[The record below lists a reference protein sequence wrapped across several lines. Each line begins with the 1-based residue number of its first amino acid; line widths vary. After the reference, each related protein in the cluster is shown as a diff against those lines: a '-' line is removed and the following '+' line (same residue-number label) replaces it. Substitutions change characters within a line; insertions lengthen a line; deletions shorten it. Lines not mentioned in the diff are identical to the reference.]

1 MKGFRNRVFF
11 PLCQGENRRSQI
23 LFIFDGILIN
33 AAVTLTTGFFLSGYL
48 VTLKA
53 DDFLVGILNSAP
65 TWSLIIS
72 LFSFLIFERMAARK
86 PLLITMNM
94 VSRFLKC
101 SIVYLPFLVK
111 DNTTLIYL
119 TTVMV
124 IISNLIWSVYSV
136 GIMVWMISLLPN
148 NQTKSRYIYLRM
160 FWLRVSFTVFSLVMG
175 LLLDLFNKSLTGF
188 VIVFT
193 VSLILSLADS
203 IVLMNVHEPKNKI
216 RKVTKKIEVAS
227 FLEPLTTKE
236 YRQFLIFIFA
246 FYFSLSLSSSFTSL
260 YQIKYL
266 KLNYSLISVI
276 YTVSYITMIIGTRLW
291 DRIETNKGQYFV
303 LSASALLL
311 ASEFFLYGFMTQKTL
326 LLFLI
331 TPFLAGIGASGFNVA
346 TVNYR
351 YSLMP
356 EDGQRT
362 IYEGWFGAAMGL
374 GSLLGPTVGSMIRN
388 LIPSFTNSVFQ
399 YSGYQIMYL
408 ASFVLASLA
417 VYLKFFRS
425 RGLGVNESA
434 SVNDSLDV

>member
-1 MKGFRNRVFF
+1 MKGFRNRMLF
-11 PLCQGENRRSQI
+11 PLCQGEHRKSQI

-33 AAVTLTTGFFLSGYL
+33 AAVTLTTGFFMSGYL

-53 DDFLVGILNSAP
+53 NDFLVGILNSAP

-72 LFSFLIFERMAARK
+72 LFSFMIFEKMETRK
-86 PLLITMNM
+86 TLLITMNM

-101 SIVYLPFLVK
+101 SIVYLPFLIK
-111 DNTTLIYL
+111 DNTALIYL
-119 TTVMV
+119 TTIMV
-124 IISNLIWSVYSV
+124 ILSNLIWSIYSV

-148 NQTKSRYIYLRM
+148 DHTKSRYIYLRM
-160 FWLRVSFTVFSLVMG
+160 FWLRISFTVFSLAMG

-193 VSLILSLADS
+193 ISLILSLADA
-203 IVLMNVHEPKNKI
+203 IVLMNVHEPKNKV
-216 RKVTKKIEVAS
+216 RKATKKIEVGS
-227 FLEPLTTKE
+227 FLEPLKTKE
-236 YRQFLIFIFA
+236 YRQFLLFIFA
-246 FYFSLSLSSSFTSL
+246 YYFSLSLSSSFTSL
-260 YQIKYL
+260 YQIRYL

-276 YTVSYITMIIGTRLW
+276 YTVSYINMIIGTRLW
-291 DRIETNKGQYFV
+291 DRIETKKGQYFV
-303 LSASALLL
+303 LSAGAILM

-326 LLFLI
+326 LLFII

-374 GSLLGPTVGSMIRN
+374 GSLLGPTVGSMIRD

-408 ASFVLASLA
+408 ISFVLASLA

-425 RGLGVNESA
+425 RGLTEDESKL
-434 SVNDSLDV
+434 VQ